1 MTLAPVET
9 DLTRVTVEV
18 VTLADLL
25 QIVGAIAIP
34 VLAALLIARIAR
46 QHPAQALLR
55 EGRRVSG
62 VRLYRWGAGVTVVGV
77 LAVVTAMILGF
88 SSESCDRTSGAV
100 AVSGVVVTA
109 IGALLAGGGSAYA
122 RRAGW
127 MVMATV
133 AALDVWIFYI
143 NLLAIFT
150 DEEGVE
156 GLLLLAFA
164 IHAVCMTVACRW
176 AFTAKDLGPIER
188 AKAGEAG
195 RALAAVW
202 VFLASYSALS
212 ILRTENA
219 VFDSAAGSAV
229 AGALTLGALAV
240 TMGSGYTKYAEAIYA
255 KPAARPPPTLDAVS
269 TAGDRST
276 TRDHPTVDV
285 HRPDAPPGTEPDTES
300 DGPSAAPGTSDAPPS
315 GPAPTT
321 PATSD
326 PAAD

>member
-1 MTLAPVET
+1 MTFAPVET
-9 DLTRVTVEV
+9 DQTCMTVNV
-18 VTLADLL
+18 VSLAELL

-34 VLAALLIARIAR
+34 VLAALLIVRIAR
-46 QHPAQALLR
+46 RHPAQALLR

-62 VRLYRWGAGVTVVGV
+62 VRLSRWGAGVTVVGV

-100 AVSGVVVTA
+100 AVSGVVATA

-176 AFTAKDLGPIER
+176 AFTAKDLGPLER

-255 KPAARPPPTLDAVS
+255 KPAAPPPPTLDAVS
-269 TAGDRST
+269 TAGDQST
-276 TRDHPTVDV
+276 ARDHPT
-285 HRPDAPPGTEPDTES
+285 AS
-300 DGPSAAPGTSDAPPS
+300 GTSDAPPS
-315 GPAPTT
+315 GPAPAT
-321 PATSD
+321 PATSA
-326 PAAD
+326 PATD

>member
-1 MTLAPVET
+1 MTFAPVET
-9 DLTRVTVEV
+9 DQTCMTVNV
-18 VTLADLL
+18 VSLAELL

-34 VLAALLIARIAR
+34 VLAALLIVRIAR
-46 QHPAQALLR
+46 RHPAQALLR

-62 VRLYRWGAGVTVVGV
+62 VRLSRWGAGVTVVGV
-77 LAVVTAMILGF
+77 LAVVTAIILGSF
-88 SSESCDRTSGAV
+88 SSDSSDPCDRTSGAV

-212 ILRTENA
+212 ILRTENT

-255 KPAARPPPTLDAVS
+255 KPAAPPPPTLDAVS
-269 TAGDRST
+269 TAGDQST
-276 TRDHPTVDV
+276 ARDHPT
-285 HRPDAPPGTEPDTES
+285 AS
-300 DGPSAAPGTSDAPPS
+300 GTSDAPPS
-315 GPAPTT
+315 GPAPAT
-321 PATSD
+321 PATSA
-326 PAAD
+326 PATD